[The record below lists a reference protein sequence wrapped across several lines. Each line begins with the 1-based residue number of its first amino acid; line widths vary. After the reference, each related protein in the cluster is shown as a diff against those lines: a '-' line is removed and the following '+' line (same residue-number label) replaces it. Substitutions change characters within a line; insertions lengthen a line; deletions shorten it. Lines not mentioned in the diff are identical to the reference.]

1 MATQASAVKAGGPAQ
16 SQRRQ
21 RCDENR
27 RSRPPARSQDPGLR
41 VLETMHPTRP
51 SYPTHHFFEH
61 DPIGKPVPTFPDHA
75 REPVFR
81 LSLVL
86 AHPRSGPD
94 RGQTIPRPL
103 PLQADGLAVLKPF
116 WELPAGKRNT
126 SAPNRERLGH
136 LRCAR
141 QELVRLSESNTKY
154 DGKLGTTGA
163 YAAPVTLPSI
173 GESKRIP
180 KLKKSCSWA
189 PATLT
194 PALHRQPPCSP
205 SRACA
210 GATHGCLRKA
220 AVWHARPRLARCR
233 PAG

>member
-1 MATQASAVKAGGPAQ
+1 
-16 SQRRQ
+16 
-21 RCDENR
+21 
-27 RSRPPARSQDPGLR
+27 
-41 VLETMHPTRP
+41 
-51 SYPTHHFFEH
+51 
-61 DPIGKPVPTFPDHA
+61 
-75 REPVFR
+75 
-81 LSLVL
+81 L
-86 AHPRSGPD
+86 AHPRSGSD

-126 SAPNRERLGH
+126 SAPNSERLGH

-154 DGKLGTTGA
+154 GGKLGTTGA
-163 YAAPVTLPSI
+163 YAAPVMGPSI

-180 KLKKSCSWA
+180 KLKKSCSRA

-194 PALHRQPPCSP
+194 PALHRQPPYSP

-210 GATHGCLRKA
+210 GATHGCLRK
-220 AVWHARPRLARCR
+220 VLGWHAPPRVVQGRLAATFR
-233 PAG
+233 PDSAGSFSCQSNTQPVRDRESRPQGFCSSRSPRSAGALTGP